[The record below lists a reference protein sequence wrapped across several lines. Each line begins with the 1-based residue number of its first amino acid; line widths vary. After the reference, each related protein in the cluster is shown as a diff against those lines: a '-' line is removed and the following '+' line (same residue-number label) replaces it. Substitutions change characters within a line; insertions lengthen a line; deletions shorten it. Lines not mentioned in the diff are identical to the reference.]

1 MFVFAIVFL
10 ISGIL
15 LWRAKRPA
23 VQPNSSSYYR
33 IDNRVIGTVLLI
45 MAACFF
51 LLGLTALYNP
61 A

>member
-10 ISGIL
+10 VSGIL
-15 LWRAKRPA
+15 LWRAKRPE
-23 VQPNSSSYYR
+23 VLPNSSFYYK
-33 IDNRVIGTVLLI
+33 IDNRVIGSVLLI

-51 LLGLTALYNP
+51 VLGLTAIRNG